1 MKKRLYKNNEKRSGE
16 EKEVLIYV
24 EYRFKC
30 VDYVRVCVHLFV
42 TSISLSNKRSEKIYK
57 CKQSISQGMV
67 IIGLVD
73 GRFEGEI
80 KKGFKE
86 FDEFSVRFG

>member
-1 MKKRLYKNNEKRSGE
+1 MNLCTYTFTLPYFYCYTLYYIFLKHFLCMNNRIIEIIRNGE

-42 TSISLSNKRSEKIYK
+42 TSISLLNKRVKKIY
-57 CKQSISQGMV
+57 INVNSQ
-67 IIGLVD
+67 
-73 GRFEGEI
+73 
-80 KKGFKE
+80 
-86 FDEFSVRFG
+86 